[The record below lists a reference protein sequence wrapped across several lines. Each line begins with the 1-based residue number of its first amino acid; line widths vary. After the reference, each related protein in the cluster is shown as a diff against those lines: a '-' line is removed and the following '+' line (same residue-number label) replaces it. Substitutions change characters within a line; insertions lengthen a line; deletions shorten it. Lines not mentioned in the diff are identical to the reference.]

1 MTTTNTIEDLWRQ
14 LAARAGGGAQ
24 CRIDES
30 HPLDIY
36 ADLHPPDRV
45 GLIAVCSVRPPEVRP
60 MRALE
65 VEIGHRSDGRW
76 TLRLVLLEPSLLPV
90 FAALCRDVVAC
101 TRTGVDEAG
110 LGQVVIQRLVHWRA
124 LLERENAGLG
134 EATLRGLIGEL
145 LVLRDRLLPTLGP
158 VAAVGS
164 WRGPLGAPQDFVM
177 PNGRAIE
184 VKTIRPSADR
194 IRVNGLAQL
203 DAAGC
208 QLTLTVIRADLVP
221 PDTPGART
229 APALIAAVR
238 AELAPEPEAV
248 VAFGA
253 ALNGLGWHEHPSHED
268 VALRVVQIEDHDVDA
283 GFPRLIPTT
292 VPAGVLD
299 ADYEIALPNHGASGA
314 EDAQ

>member
-1 MTTTNTIEDLWRQ
+1 MATTSIEELWRQ
-14 LAARAGGGAQ
+14 LAASAGASVQ
-24 CRIDES
+24 TRIDAT

-36 ADLHPPDRV
+36 ADVELPDRV
-45 GLIAVCSVRPPEVRP
+45 ALVAVCGAPPPDVRP
-60 MRALE
+60 MRALD
-65 VEIGHRSDGRW
+65 VETGQRSDGRF
-76 TLRLVLLEPSLLPV
+76 TLRLLLLERQLLPV
-90 FAALCRDVVAC
+90 FAALCRDIVTS
-101 TRTGVDEAG
+101 TRAGVEEAR
-110 LGQVVIQRLVHWRA
+110 LGQVVVQRLVHWRA
-124 LLERENAGLG
+124 LLERKSAGLG

-145 LVLRDRLLPTLGP
+145 LVLHDRLLPTLGP

-203 DAAGC
+203 DAAGG

-221 PDTPGART
+221 PETPGART
-229 APALIAAVR
+229 APALIAALR

-268 VALRVVQIEDHDVDA
+268 VALRVVRIEDHDVDA

-292 VPAGVLD
+292 VPTGVLD